1 MICIFESQSALIMI
15 LILSIFTLL
24 LTCIL
29 TIYNYHINKNV
40 IYLSGLLVLLSLS
53 GILHY
58 FLLLSDSEIGVA
70 FFYTH
75 FMPLL
80 YLQGPML
87 YLYVLG
93 TLKDEFKFN
102 WKKSIHFIPSFLAFI
117 SIFKYYFVPWSDK
130 LKLAK
135 AIITSPNILL
145 SIDKYNIGNHFIN
158 LPARTIILLLYSIA
172 TLFILVRY
180 TYKNKIKTTLNS
192 VIIKWLYF
200 ITIIVIIC
208 AISYM
213 FLIVEFMNHNIS
225 TREQISNEVYNYITA
240 FSYSLIP
247 IVMLIFPE
255 VLYGIPKVT
264 RKKIELFKSENNY
277 LSKRINTTIEK
288 PENKEE
294 NPEMNELANLIQNYL
309 LTEKPFVDSKF
320 SMDDLAK
327 QLDVPKH
334 HIYYCFKSILDTKF
348 TTLRSQLR
356 VEYAKELLLNGELGK
371 MSMEGIWSKTGF
383 SSRTNF
389 FVTFKEISGLTPLEY
404 IQINSVN

>member
-1 MICIFESQSALIMI
+1 
-15 LILSIFTLL
+15 
-24 LTCIL
+24 
-29 TIYNYHINKNV
+29 
-40 IYLSGLLVLLSLS
+40 
-53 GILHY
+53 
-58 FLLLSDSEIGVA
+58 
-70 FFYTH
+70 
-75 FMPLL
+75 
-80 YLQGPML
+80 
-87 YLYVLG
+87 
-93 TLKDEFKFN
+93 
-102 WKKSIHFIPSFLAFI
+102 
-117 SIFKYYFVPWSDK
+117 
-130 LKLAK
+130 
-135 AIITSPNILL
+135 
-145 SIDKYNIGNHFIN
+145 
-158 LPARTIILLLYSIA
+158 
-172 TLFILVRY
+172 
-180 TYKNKIKTTLNS
+180 
-192 VIIKWLYF
+192 
-200 ITIIVIIC
+200 
-208 AISYM
+208 M

>member
-1 MICIFESQSALIMI
+1 
-15 LILSIFTLL
+15 
-24 LTCIL
+24 
-29 TIYNYHINKNV
+29 
-40 IYLSGLLVLLSLS
+40 
-53 GILHY
+53 
-58 FLLLSDSEIGVA
+58 
-70 FFYTH
+70 
-75 FMPLL
+75 
-80 YLQGPML
+80 
-87 YLYVLG
+87 
-93 TLKDEFKFN
+93 
-102 WKKSIHFIPSFLAFI
+102 
-117 SIFKYYFVPWSDK
+117 
-130 LKLAK
+130 
-135 AIITSPNILL
+135 
-145 SIDKYNIGNHFIN
+145 
-158 LPARTIILLLYSIA
+158 
-172 TLFILVRY
+172 
-180 TYKNKIKTTLNS
+180 
-192 VIIKWLYF
+192 
-200 ITIIVIIC
+200 
-208 AISYM
+208 M
-213 FLIVEFMNHNIS
+213 FLIVEFMNHNII